1 MGKLAPNPVPPQSVI
16 QRAHSG
22 RSYWVRN
29 IPGAGDPDANAQSHA
44 GSGHPEPP
52 GVHPS
57 PPSPARG
64 MQKAIP
70 KKRFVEPYR
79 LSDGQRDAMLA
90 PLAERGLGDAESRG
104 LFAAA
109 LAYDIA
115 TCYELTTSQP
125 APEQAPEPTPA
136 PVPEASPK
144 VLQAVAQG
152 GGRPGRGK
160 GRAPTAEP
168 EVLPTV
174 PAALA
179 GLAEAARTLSGRL
192 QVLDTES
199 RTRLFQALHQG
210 DRFQRGYDDAYLMA
224 LTGEL
229 ARLAEGA
236 APQPAAVATAEAG
249 PEIPAAL
256 PPPPTP
262 KKVPV
267 PKPSPAARQFII
279 RAADAFEECFD
290 QAPTAQVGGPFA
302 AMLKALAVATGIRIP
317 TDARSLAEILRQA

>member
-1 MGKLAPNPVPPQSVI
+1 MGKLAPNPVPPQSAT

-29 IPGAGDPDANAQSHA
+29 IPGAGDPDATAQSHA
-44 GSGHPEPP
+44 GLGHPEPP
-52 GVHPS
+52 GIHAS

-64 MQKAIP
+64 MPKAIP

-79 LSDGQRDAMLA
+79 LSDEQRDAMLA

-115 TCYELTTSQP
+115 TCYELTTAQP
-125 APEQAPEPTPA
+125 APEQTPEPTPA
-136 PVPEASPK
+136 PVPDASPK
-144 VLQAVAQG
+144 VLQAVAQSG
-152 GGRPGRGK
+152 ARPGRGK
-160 GRAPTAEP
+160 GRAPRAEP

-174 PAALA
+174 PPALA
-179 GLAEAARTLSGRL
+179 ELAEAARTLSGRL
-192 QVLDTES
+192 QALDAEY

-210 DRFQRGYDDAYLMA
+210 DRFQRGYDDAYLLA

-236 APQPAAVATAEAG
+236 APQPTAVATAEAG
-249 PEIPAAL
+249 PELPAAL
-256 PPPPTP
+256 APPPAP

-317 TDARSLAEILRQA
+317 TDARNLAEILRQA

>member
-1 MGKLAPNPVPPQSVI
+1 MP
-16 QRAHSG
+16 
-22 RSYWVRN
+22 
-29 IPGAGDPDANAQSHA
+29 
-44 GSGHPEPP
+44 
-52 GVHPS
+52 
-57 PPSPARG
+57 
-64 MQKAIP
+64 KAIP

-90 PLAERGLGDAESRG
+90 PLEERGLGDAESRG

-125 APEQAPEPTPA
+125 VPEPTPA
-136 PVPEASPK
+136 SVPETSPK

-152 GGRPGRGK
+152 GTRPGRDK
-160 GRAPTAEP
+160 GRAPAAEP
-168 EVLPTV
+168 EVLPIV
-174 PAALA
+174 PPALA
-179 GLAEAARTLSGRL
+179 ELAEVAKTLSGRL
-192 QVLDTES
+192 QALDTES
-199 RTRLFQALHQG
+199 RTRLFQTLHQV
-210 DRFQRGYDDAYLMA
+210 DRFHRGYDDAYLRA

-236 APQPAAVATAEAG
+236 APQPTAVATAEAG
-249 PEIPAAL
+249 PELPAAPA
-256 PPPPTP
+256 PPPAP
-262 KKVPV
+262 KKVPA

-317 TDARSLAEILRQA
+317 TDARSLAEILRQG